1 MTNEMTNAGSLAEEM
16 QAFYREY
23 IDAFNCEDLTGL
35 AGLFSY
41 PWGVVTGKRGLSVIK
56 DEAEFFRVLSKM
68 KASLQSRGWARTGI
82 EMTHGWPTGNDTGL
96 LIADYVRYRSDG
108 SVLERGRASY
118 TLRRDAGQWKIVAM
132 MEISAPFPG
141 PGDIPR

>member
-1 MTNEMTNAGSLAEEM
+1 MTKEMTNASSLAEEI
-16 QAFYREY
+16 QAFYPEY

-41 PWGVVTGKRGLSVIK
+41 PWGVVSGKRGLSVIK

-68 KASLQSRGWARTGI
+68 KASLRSRGWSRTGI
-82 EMTHGWPTGNDTGL
+82 EMTRAWPTGNDIGL
-96 LIADYVRYRSDG
+96 LIADYARYRGDG
-108 SVLERGRASY
+108 SVLERGRACY
-118 TLRRDAGQWKIVAM
+118 TLRRDAGRWKIAAM
-132 MEISAPFPG
+132 MEISEPFSG